1 MSSTIVWKAL
11 SGTCTVLAAL
21 LSIMLWNKG
30 VTFSI
35 ALLLLLFSVLT
46 FLYGCKHVVKPLEM
60 FYKWC
65 QTQLVAMQGA
75 EKVKES
81 HVSAVAVKNKTL
93 SLAPRVNAKT
103 PSAVCETMLAYC
115 KQQRTLQLGFKQ
127 ELADAQEAARLN
139 KAEAEEA
146 KVAREKLAFAMEK
159 LADKARATSQQI
171 HAALM
176 ALSVTIAEID
186 GRVEHQRFQIADS
199 ADSLQAILESIR
211 EVDQGVRAVSEGAVE
226 SQNKAMNGIA
236 EVQEAVHAIDSV
248 KQSTLALKE
257 SMQALG
263 QEADRIGSVMDV
275 IREVADQTNLLA
287 LNAAIEA
294 ARAGEAGKGF
304 AVVADEVRKLA
315 ERTTLATQEVARVV
329 SNIQDRTRQNVEAVD
344 KAAESTVRGDELV
357 TKVGS
362 FMAEIVENMQTT
374 AQHLVDIS
382 VAVEAQASANHDAG
396 RAMQEIHTVAKENA
410 EHMADITGAV
420 VEVSGHVGGL
430 ELIVHGLSS
439 GNLETFREDKLF
451 TWNQSLST
459 GIRIIDD
466 QHKTL
471 INMINELYS
480 AMQHHS
486 SDTMV
491 RQVIE
496 GLEKYTKTHFSTE
509 ERFFEKSAYPD
520 TARHKQVHRA
530 FEKKI
535 AEARHDVE
543 TKTSVVSMELL
554 NFLKDWLL
562 KHIQG
567 TDLGYTK
574 YIKI

>member
-1 MSSTIVWKAL
+1 MSSTVVWKAL
-11 SGTCTVLAAL
+11 SGAY
-21 LSIMLWNKG
+21 I
-30 VTFSI
+30 
-35 ALLLLLFSVLT
+35 VLT
-46 FLYGCKHVVKPLEM
+46 AILTGLLWGTGGTFFLALALFLLAIFSFLYGRKYVVKPLEM
-60 FYKWC
+60 FYSWCKEQLASMQGKQGAGEAKNGVSPEQRAKAAQPSSVC
-65 QTQLVAMQGA
+65 QTMLGYCTQQQTIHQGLKA
-75 EKVKES
+75 
-81 HVSAVAVKNKTL
+81 
-93 SLAPRVNAKT
+93 
-103 PSAVCETMLAYC
+103 
-115 KQQRTLQLGFKQ
+115 
-127 ELADAQEAARLN
+127 ELAASQEAAKDN

-146 KVAREKLAFAMEK
+146 KAAREKLAAAMQS
-159 LADKARATSQQI
+159 LADKARTTSQQI

-199 ADSLQAILESIR
+199 ADSLQAIFESIR
-211 EVDQGVRAVSEGAVE
+211 EVDHGVRAVSDGAVE
-226 SQNKAMNGIA
+226 SQNKAMTGITD
-236 EVQEAVHAIDSV
+236 VQEAVHAMDSV

-294 ARAGEAGKGF
+294 ARAGDAGKGF

-315 ERTTLATQEVARVV
+315 ERTTLATQEVALVV
-329 SNIQDRTRQNVEAVD
+329 RNIQDRTRQNVEAVD
-344 KAAESTVRGDELV
+344 MAAENTVRGDALV

-362 FMAEIVENMQTT
+362 FMAEIVENMHTT
-374 AQHLVDIS
+374 AQHLIDIS
-382 VAVEAQASANHDAG
+382 AAVEAQSLANQDAG
-396 RAMQEIHTVAKENA
+396 RGMQEIHTVAKENA
-410 EHMADITGAV
+410 ERMAEITGAV

-439 GNLETFREDKLF
+439 GSVDTFREDKLF
-451 TWNQSLST
+451 SWNQNLST
-459 GIRIIDD
+459 GIRLIDD

-480 AMQHHS
+480 AMQQHS
-486 SDTMV
+486 SDTMI

-509 ERFFEKSAYPD
+509 ERFFENSAYPD
-520 TARHKQVHRA
+520 TARHKQVHRE

-535 AEARHDVE
+535 AQARHDVE
-543 TKTSVVSMELL
+543 SKTSAVSMELL

-567 TDLGYTK
+567 TDLGYAK
-574 YIKI
+574 YVKV